1 MVYISMDVL
10 QEAMRHR
17 HNIRNIAVIAHVD
30 HGKTTLTDSLLARAG
45 FIASAQAGTKRA
57 TDTLKAEQ
65 EKGITIKSTAISL
78 YYDLGALNLKQLGL
92 TDSEGSGFLI
102 NLVDSPG
109 HVDFSPEVTAAL
121 RIVDGAMVVV
131 DCVSGV
137 SVQTETVLRQAL
149 CERIKPVLMMNKL
162 DRAIFEKGLSP
173 EEIYCTL
180 RSVVEN
186 VNALVATYS
195 EEESPMGDLMMDPSK
210 GNVAFG
216 SGLHGWGFNL
226 RQFANLYAAKF
237 GIKEE
242 KLMRRLWGEN
252 FYNPKTRQW
261 TTEMTEGSVRGF
273 NQFVLE
279 PLIKILRTATDC
291 DKPNTSA
298 LLEKLGFHLT
308 PSDLELEGKEFM
320 RATMKTWLPAADAML
335 DMIVLH
341 LPSPV
346 TAQTYRTELLYEGPL
361 DDEAAEAMKACNP
374 SGPLM
379 MYISK
384 MVPSAEKGRFY
395 AVGRVFSG
403 TVAPGQKVRIMG
415 PDYDPNMQ
423 KKRDL
428 YIQTIPRTVVMMG
441 GSVQGVDSAPCG
453 NIVGLVGVDKFL
465 QKTGTI
471 STFEHAHNLKV
482 LKFSVSPVVR
492 VAVEPVNPQDLAK
505 LVEGLR
511 RLNKVE
517 PLVQV
522 TSEAGQ
528 HVVAG
533 AGELH
538 LEIILQDL
546 EETYAGVPIKRSD
559 PVVKYCETVTRESN
573 RVCLAKSVNKL
584 NKLYMM
590 ASPLPEGLSE
600 EIERGDLSNDMKER
614 ARYLA
619 DTYSFDVNEAR
630 KIWCFGPNNSG
641 PNMFID
647 STHGVDTTK
656 VRDAICA
663 GFQWVSNEGVLCDE
677 TMRGVRF
684 DLKDAQIHSDP
695 AHCGGSQIIPA
706 ARRGLFASLL
716 TASPAL
722 LEPVYMVEVQCPMTV
737 IGSVMSVLSK
747 RRGVVVEQL
756 HHSGSPLCTVK
767 AHTPVNETFGFSE
780 ELKSQ
785 TSGQAFLQCI
795 FDHWQIL
802 PGDPLVAGSKAAD
815 IVATVRKQ
823 KGLSANIP
831 ALDSVLDRL

>member
-1 MVYISMDVL
+1 MDVL

>member
-1 MVYISMDVL
+1 MVYISMEVL

-45 FIASAQAGTKRA
+45 FISSSQAGTKRA

-78 YYDLGALNLKQLGL
+78 YYDLGAENMKQFGL
-92 TDSEGSGFLI
+92 TNSDGSGFLI

-180 RSVVEN
+180 RNVVEN
-186 VNALVATYS
+186 VNALIATYA
-195 EEESPMGDLMMDPSK
+195 EDESPMGDLMMDPSK

-242 KLMRRLWGEN
+242 KLMKRLWGEN
-252 FYNPKTRQW
+252 FYNPKTCQW
-261 TTEMTEGSVRGF
+261 TTEVTEGSVRGF

-279 PLIKILRTATDC
+279 PLIKILQAATDC
-291 DKPNTSA
+291 DKANTSA
-298 LLEKLGFHLT
+298 LLQKLGYHLT
-308 PSDLELEGKEFM
+308 QNDLELEGKEFM
-320 RATMKTWLPAADAML
+320 RAAMKTWLPAADAML
-335 DMIVLH
+335 DMIILH

-361 DDEAAEAMKACNP
+361 DDDAAEAMKACDPN
-374 SGPLM
+374 GPLM

-403 TVAPGQKVRIMG
+403 TVALA
-415 PDYDPNMQ
+415 
-423 KKRDL
+423 KK
-428 YIQTIPRTVVMMG
+428 TVVMMG
-441 GSVQGVDSAPCG
+441 GSVQGVDDAPCG

-465 QKTGTI
+465 QKSGTI

-546 EETYAGVPIKRSD
+546 EETYAGVPIKKSD
-559 PVVKYCETVTRESN
+559 PVVKYCETVTRESS

-600 EIERGDLSNDMKER
+600 EIERGDLSSDIKER

-619 DTYSFDVNEAR
+619 DNYSFDVNEAR

-641 PNMFID
+641 PNIFID
-647 STHGVDTTK
+647 STHGVDTTR

-684 DLKDAQIHSDP
+684 DLRDAQIHSDP

-706 ARRGLFASLL
+706 ARRGLFASML

-722 LEPVYMVEVQCPMTV
+722 LEPVYMVEVQCPLTV
-737 IGSVMSVLSK
+737 IGSVMSVLSR

-802 PGDPLVAGSKAAD
+802 PGDPLVSGSKAAE
-815 IVATVRKQ
+815 IVASVRKQ

-831 ALDSVLDRL
+831 TLESVLDKL